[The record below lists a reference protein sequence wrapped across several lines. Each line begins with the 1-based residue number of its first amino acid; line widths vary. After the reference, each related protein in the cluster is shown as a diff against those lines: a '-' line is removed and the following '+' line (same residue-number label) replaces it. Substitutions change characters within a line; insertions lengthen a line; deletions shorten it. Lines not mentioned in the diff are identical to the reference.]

1 MEAEEKLH
9 KEIDL
14 VQGCINRMSNNS
26 FLLKG
31 WTISINGVVLALFSE
46 NINKFFIGLIIIMIT
61 FIFWC
66 LDTYY
71 LHLERMFRSLYDW
84 KLEARKKGNEENF
97 YSLNIENFKNEV
109 DGIIKTMFSKT
120 LFLFYGFIIILV
132 FVILIFYYFSNNF
145 FIIVIN

>member
-1 MEAEEKLH
+1 MENEEKLH

-14 VQGCINRMSNNS
+14 VQGCINRISNNS

-31 WTISINGVVLALFSE
+31 WTISINGVILALFSE
-46 NINKFFIGLIIIMIT
+46 NINKFFIGSIIMMIT

-71 LHLERMFRSLYDW
+71 LRLERMFRRLYDW
-84 KLEARKKGNEENF
+84 KLEARKKGNEEKF
-97 YSLNIENFKNEV
+97 YSLDIEDFKNEV
-109 DGIIKTMFSKT
+109 DGVIKTMFSKT

>member
-71 LHLERMFRSLYDW
+71 LRLERMFRKLYDW
-84 KLEARKKGNEENF
+84 KLEARKTGNEEKF
-97 YSLNIENFKNEV
+97 YSLDIEDFKNEV
-109 DGIIKTMFSKT
+109 GGVIKTMFSKT